1 MINVRETKFTN
12 ITLLTLDGPFDQ
24 HSTPGIEMLIVG
36 AQELG
41 HKHIILEFSGVTG
54 IDSIA
59 LMQLYFWYHKMQ
71 PHQVDIS
78 IVNPQP
84 RIREVLEQSHITEL
98 IPISSSD
105 LEAG

>member
-1 MINVRETKFTN
+1 MIKVTETKFPNT
-12 ITLLTLDGPFDQ
+12 TLLTLTGQFDHQ
-24 HSTPGIEMLIVG
+24 STAGLEALILGV
-36 AQELG
+36 QELG
-41 HKHIILEFSGVTG
+41 QKHIILDFAGVTG

-59 LMQLYFWYHKMQ
+59 LMQLFFWYHKLH

-84 RIREVLEQSHITEL
+84 RIREVLTQSHITDL

-105 LEAG
+105 LEAV